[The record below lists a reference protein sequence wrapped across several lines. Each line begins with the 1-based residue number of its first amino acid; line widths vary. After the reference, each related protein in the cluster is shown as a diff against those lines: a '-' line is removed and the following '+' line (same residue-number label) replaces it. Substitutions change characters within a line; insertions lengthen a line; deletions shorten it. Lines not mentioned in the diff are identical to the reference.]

1 MRNNNSKINILDMNG
16 FLKNNFVIQSAVA
29 VLLQKFPNN
38 INVISD
44 KDLNTTFLKQQDLML
59 ISLES
64 WKSIIDADTNWLVD
78 ISSVLI
84 IKS

>member
-1 MRNNNSKINILDMNG
+1 MNG

-38 INVISD
+38 ISVISD
-44 KDLNTTFLKQQDLML
+44 EQLNPAFFKQQDLML

-64 WKSIIDADTNWLVD
+64 WKCIIDANTNWLVD
-78 ISSVLI
+78 VSSVLI